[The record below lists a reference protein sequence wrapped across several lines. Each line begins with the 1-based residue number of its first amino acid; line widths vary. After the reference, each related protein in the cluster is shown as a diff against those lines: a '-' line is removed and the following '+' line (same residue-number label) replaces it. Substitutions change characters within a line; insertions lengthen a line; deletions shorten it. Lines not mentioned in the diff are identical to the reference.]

1 MDETIE
7 QNVAPLTIVAN
18 GQTRTIKAGSTVNDF
33 LQNLAIAPA
42 RVVVQL
48 DGIIVPREQFAQADL
63 HEGSRIEIITLVG
76 GG

>member
-1 MDETIE
+1 MDEIIE
-7 QNVAPLTIVAN
+7 QNVALLTIIAN
-18 GQTRTIKAGSTVNDF
+18 GQTRMVKVGSTVSDF
-33 LQNLAIAPA
+33 LQDLAIAPA

-48 DGIIVPREQFAQADL
+48 DGIIVPREQFAQANL